1 MWELLKENVYQKGII
16 SVIFQIIAN
25 NHRLSQSQQQ
35 TPPSDIQEEEEE
47 DQNEYKFTVS

>member
-1 MWELLKENVYQKGII
+1 MWELLKENVYQKGIT
-16 SVIFQIIAN
+16 SVIFQIITN

-35 TPPSDIQEEEEE
+35 TPPSDIQEEEE

>member
-1 MWELLKENVYQKGII
+1 MWELLKENVYQKGIT
-16 SVIFQIIAN
+16 SVIFQIITN